1 MSTRGGKGQGGQGPA
16 GPEAAGSE
24 AQANGS
30 PGNGSRGNGS
40 RGDRSGGDG
49 SGSYGPRATPVTPS
63 LLRAWPLPSAG
74 EDKYSR
80 GAVMVI
86 GGARATPG
94 AVLLA
99 GTAALRAGAGRLT
112 MAVAESVALQLAVT
126 LPEAGVTG
134 LPETS
139 SGSVLGSG
147 LGPILSELGSADA
160 VLIGPGLD
168 DIDLTEELLR
178 TLLDQDDDGVAGRGL
193 VTGDATI
200 ILDAYALGCL
210 PRLEDSLD
218 PWRRRLILTPN
229 PHEAEIL
236 LGRDVDELEP
246 AVAAIA
252 ARYQAVVSCQ
262 GFVARPVGTQG
273 EADAPEGPGLW
284 EITTGYGGLGTS
296 GSGDVL
302 AGAIAGL
309 RARGTSD
316 AQAACWGSH
325 LHAAA
330 ADRLA
335 SRLGPLGFLARE
347 LADELPALMVE
358 LAT

>member
-1 MSTRGGKGQGGQGPA
+1 MPVSTRAGEGQGLGRGPGRRASQA
-16 GPEAAGSE
+16 GPPV
-24 AQANGS
+24 NGS
-30 PGNGSRGNGS
+30 
-40 RGDRSGGDG
+40 
-49 SGSYGPRATPVTPS
+49 RATPVTPS
-63 LLRAWPLPSAG
+63 LLRSWPLPPAG

-86 GGARATPG
+86 GGARTTPG
-94 AVLLA
+94 AAMLA

-112 MAVAESVALQLAVT
+112 LAVAESVAMHLAVS
-126 LPEAGVTG
+126 LPEAGVIG
-134 LPETS
+134 LPETAD
-139 SGSVLGSG
+139 GSVLGSG
-147 LGPILSELGSADA
+147 LEPILSELGSADA

-168 DIDLTEELLR
+168 DIDLTGKLLR
-178 TLLDQDDDGVAGRGL
+178 TLLELDSDGVTGRGS

-210 PRLEDSLD
+210 PRFEDSLD
-218 PWRRRLILTPN
+218 PWRGRLILTPN
-229 PHEAEIL
+229 PQEAEIL
-236 LGRDVDELEP
+236 LGKEIGQLEC

-262 GFVARPVGTQG
+262 GFVARPAAGPSDG
-273 EADAPEGPGLW
+273 EAFDGPELW

-347 LADELPALMVE
+347 LADELPALMLE

>member
-1 MSTRGGKGQGGQGPA
+1 VSTRGGKGSDGPD
-16 GPEAAGSE
+16 ST
-24 AQANGS
+24 ANGS
-30 PGNGSRGNGS
+30 
-40 RGDRSGGDG
+40 
-49 SGSYGPRATPVTPS
+49 RATPVTPS

-80 GAVMVI
+80 GAVMII

-94 AVLLA
+94 AALLA

-112 MAVAESVALQLAVT
+112 MAVAESVAMQLAVS
-126 LPEAGVTG
+126 LPEAGVAG
-134 LPETS
+134 LPES
-139 SGSVLGSG
+139 AEGSVLGSG
-147 LGPILSELGSADA
+147 LEPILSDLQSADA

-168 DIDLTEELLR
+168 DIDHTEELLR
-178 TLLDQDDDGVAGRGL
+178 ALLEMDADGVAGRG
-193 VTGDATI
+193 VETGDATI
-200 ILDAYALGCL
+200 IVDAYALGCL
-210 PRLEDSLD
+210 PRLENCLD
-218 PWRRRLILTPN
+218 PWHGRLILTPN
-229 PHEAEIL
+229 PTEAGIL
-236 LGRDVDELEP
+236 LGRDVDKLE
-246 AVAAIA
+246 ADVVEIA
-252 ARYQAVVSCQ
+252 ARYHAVVSCQ
-262 GFVARPVGTQG
+262 GFVARAPGG
-273 EADAPEGPGLW
+273 GSSGGGAGGDADGAGGDAEGPHLW
-284 EITTGYGGLGTS
+284 QITTGFGGLGTS

-316 AQAACWGSH
+316 AQAACWGTH

>member
-1 MSTRGGKGQGGQGPA
+1 MSTRGSRSDGGG
-16 GPEAAGSE
+16 GAGSSS
-24 AQANGS
+24 G
-30 PGNGSRGNGS
+30 
-40 RGDRSGGDG
+40 SGGSSRDG
-49 SGSYGPRATPVTPS
+49 SHATPVTPS
-63 LLRAWPLPSAG
+63 LLRGWPLPSAG

-86 GGARATPG
+86 GGSRSTPG

-112 MAVAESVALQLAVT
+112 MAAAESVAIQLAVT
-126 LPEAGVTG
+126 LPEAGVIG
-134 LPETS
+134 LPETKA
-139 SGSVLGSG
+139 GSVRGSG
-147 LGPILSELGSADA
+147 LEPMHDELQNADA
-160 VLIGPGLD
+160 ILIGPGLD
-168 DIDLTEELLR
+168 DMDRTEELLR
-178 TLLDQDDDGVAGRGL
+178 TLLRGDSEGAAG
-193 VTGDATI
+193 TGGATI

-210 PRLEDSLD
+210 PRLGDVLE
-218 PWRRRLILTPN
+218 PWQGRLILTPN
-229 PHEAEIL
+229 PKEAAIL
-236 LGRDVDELEP
+236 LGREVDQLEP
-246 AVAAIA
+246 AVVAIA
-252 ARYQAVVSCQ
+252 AQYQAVVSCQ
-262 GFVARPVGTQG
+262 GIIARPP
-273 EADAPEGPGLW
+273 DAEGPEGPELW

-316 AQAACWGSH
+316 AQAACWGTH

-347 LADELPALMVE
+347 LADELPALMLE
-358 LAT
+358 LDT

>member
-1 MSTRGGKGQGGQGPA
+1 MPMSTPGSPSDHGPSADDGGSG
-16 GPEAAGSE
+16 EAGSGGTP
-24 AQANGS
+24 APGS
-30 PGNGSRGNGS
+30 
-40 RGDRSGGDG
+40 
-49 SGSYGPRATPVTPS
+49 RATPVTPS
-63 LLRAWPLPSAG
+63 LLRGWRLPSAG

-94 AVLLA
+94 AALLA
-99 GTAALRAGAGRLT
+99 GIASLRAGAGRLT
-112 MAVAESVALQLAVT
+112 MAVAESVATQLAVSF
-126 LPEAGVTG
+126 PEAGVIG
-134 LPETS
+134 LPETRD
-139 SGSVLGSG
+139 GSVRGSG
-147 LGPILSELGSADA
+147 LDPIYGDLESADA

-168 DIDLTEELLR
+168 DADRTEDLLR
-178 TLLDQDDDGVAGRGL
+178 TLLERDHDGGTTDGGSG
-193 VTGDATI
+193 TGGATI

-210 PRLEDSLD
+210 PRLKDALD
-218 PWRRRLILTPN
+218 PWHGRLILTPN
-229 PHEAEIL
+229 PKEAGIL
-236 LGRDVDELEP
+236 LGRAVDQLES
-246 AVAAIA
+246 AVRDIA
-252 ARYQAVVSCQ
+252 RQYQAVVSCQ
-262 GFVARPVGTQG
+262 GFIARPPDGQ
-273 EADAPEGPGLW
+273 APEGPELW

-309 RARGTSD
+309 RARGASD
-316 AQAACWGSH
+316 AQAACWGTH

-347 LADELPALMVE
+347 LTDELPALMLE